1 MTVPS
6 PLRLKG
12 SEALGIF
19 KKEKEAI
26 PEKPQ
31 EIGKAVMTSSAGSHP
46 FWHLNGYVPLSGENG
61 KIYKSLREAV
71 PIIDAAIYKIVRLMG
86 GFEFRTGDDLLDD
99 EINSFFG
106 KINVGGNQTGIQSFI
121 DNYVEQLLTYG
132 SAVGEMLYDE
142 CGFYALYNGELDVL
156 DVKRKKDSIEPEFF
170 NNSSGKPVAIEC
182 PEKLLFSVLN
192 PEPGKLLGTSILKGL
207 PFVSDILLKIYNTI
221 GTNWE
226 RVGNLRYA
234 VTYKPQNDG
243 TDKAFA
249 KERANQ
255 MAEAWKDAMSSKER
269 VKDFVAVGDV
279 KISVIGADNQI
290 LDSDVPAR
298 QMLEQIIA
306 KTGLM
311 PYMFGLSWSTTE
323 RMSQQQADILTTE
336 LEAYRRIIT
345 PVIEKIG
352 RVYLALSGIT
362 APLTVEWSDITLQD
376 EVQLAQ
382 ARLYNAEADKY
393 LMEVTSGEQ

>member
-1 MTVPS
+1 M
-6 PLRLKG
+6 
-12 SEALGIF
+12 
-19 KKEKEAI
+19 
-26 PEKPQ
+26 
-31 EIGKAVMTSSAGSHP
+31 AGA
-46 FWHLNGYVPLSGENG
+46 NG
-61 KIYKSLREAV
+61 KVYRSLREAV
-71 PIIDAAIYKIVRLMG
+71 PLIDAAIYKIVRLMG
-86 GFEFRTGDDLLDD
+86 GFTFETGNEALDE
-99 EINSFFG
+99 EINDFFSS
-106 KINVGGNQTGIQSFI
+106 INVGGNQTGLQAFV
-121 DNYVEQLLTYG
+121 DNYVDQLLTYG

-142 CGFYALYNGELDVL
+142 NGFYALYNGELDVL
-156 DVKRKKDSIEPEFF
+156 EVKRSKNGIDPEFY
-170 NNSSGKPVAIEC
+170 NTSSGTSVAVKS

-192 PEPGKLLGTSILKGL
+192 PEPGSLLGTSLLRGL
-207 PFVSDILLKIYNTI
+207 PFVSDILLKIFNTV

-255 MAEAWKDAMSSKER
+255 MAEAWKDAMSSKDR

-290 LDSDVPAR
+290 LDSEVPAR

-336 LEAYRRIIT
+336 LEAYRRIVT

-352 RVYLALSGIT
+352 RVYLALTGRNSC
-362 APLTVEWSDITLQD
+362 LKVNWSEITLQD
-376 EVQLAQ
+376 ETQLAQ
-382 ARLYNAEADKY
+382 ARLYNAEADKI
-393 LMEVTSGEQ
+393 LTEVTDNGQLSDN

>member
-1 MTVPS
+1 M
-6 PLRLKG
+6 KG

-19 KKEKEAI
+19 KKDKPSPPTNPESGATAI
-26 PEKPQ
+26 
-31 EIGKAVMTSSAGSHP
+31 MTSSISSHP
-46 FWHLNGYVPLSGENG
+46 FSSLRGYTPMAGTNG
-61 KIYKSLREAV
+61 KVYASLREAV
-71 PIIDAAIYKIVRLMG
+71 PIIDAAILKIVRLMG
-86 GFEFRTGDDLLDD
+86 GFSFVTGDEALDAQMND
-99 EINSFFG
+99 YFG
-106 KINVGGNQTGIQSFI
+106 RINVGGNQTGIQAFV

-132 SAVGEMLYDE
+132 TAIGEMLYDSN
-142 CGFYALYNGELDVL
+142 GFYALYNGELDVL
-156 DVKRKKDSIEPEFF
+156 DVKRKSGSIEPEFY
-170 NNSSGKPVAIEC
+170 NTSSGKPVAVQH

-192 PEPGKLLGTSILKGL
+192 PEPGNLLGTSLLKGL

-234 VTYKPQNDG
+234 VTYKPQSDG

-255 MAEAWKDAMSSKER
+255 MATAWKDAMGSKES

-290 LDSDVPAR
+290 LDSEVPAR

-336 LEAYRRIIT
+336 LEAYRRIVT

-352 RVYLALSGIT
+352 RVYLALCGNMSE
-362 APLTVEWSDITLQD
+362 LEVVWDDITLQD
-376 EVQLAQ
+376 ETQLAQ
-382 ARLYNAEADKY
+382 ARLYNAEADK
-393 LMEVTSGEQ
+393 LLTEVNGTEQ

>member
-19 KKEKEAI
+19 RKEKTKTPSTPAGAET
-26 PEKPQ
+26 
-31 EIGKAVMTSSAGSHP
+31 AVMTSSASAHP
-46 FWHLNGYVPLSGENG
+46 FWQLGGYVPMGANG
-61 KIYKSLREAV
+61 RIYKSLREAV
-71 PIIDAAIYKIVRLMG
+71 PIIDAAIHKIVRLMG
-86 GFEFRTGDDLLDD
+86 GFEFRTGNEALDKQ
-99 EINSFFG
+99 INGFFG
-106 KINVGGNQTGIQSFI
+106 RINVGGNQTGIQAFVDS
-121 DNYVEQLLTYG
+121 YVEQLLTYG

-142 CGFYALYNGELDVL
+142 NGFYGLYNGELDVL

-170 NNSSGKPVAIEC
+170 NNSTGTPIAIEH
-182 PEKLLFSVLN
+182 PERLLFSVLS
-192 PEPGKLLGTSILKGL
+192 PEPGELLGTSLLKGL

-255 MAEAWKDAMSSKER
+255 MAEAWKDAMCSKDR

-279 KISVIGADNQI
+279 KISVIGADNQV
-290 LDSDVPAR
+290 LDSEIPVR

-336 LEAYRRIIT
+336 LEAYRRTVT

-352 RVYLALSGIT
+352 RVYMALYGISS
-362 APLTVEWSDITLQD
+362 PLEIVWDDITLQD
-376 EVQLAQ
+376 EVQLAE
-382 ARLYNAEADKY
+382 ARLKNAEADRF
-393 LMEVTSGEQ
+393 LSEVNGTEQ

>member
-19 KKEKEAI
+19 KKDKPSQQTKPESGATAI
-26 PEKPQ
+26 
-31 EIGKAVMTSSAGSHP
+31 MTSSISAHPFSSLRGYTPMAGS
-46 FWHLNGYVPLSGENG
+46 NGRV
-61 KIYKSLREAV
+61 YKSLREAV
-71 PIIDAAIYKIVRLMG
+71 PIIDAAILKIVRLMG
-86 GFEFRTGDDLLDD
+86 GFSFKTGDDVFDAQMND
-99 EINSFFG
+99 YFG
-106 KINVGGNQTGIQSFI
+106 KINVGGNQTGIQAFI

-132 SAVGEMLYDE
+132 TAIGEMLYDGH
-142 CGFYALYNGELDVL
+142 GFYALYNGELEVL
-156 DVKRKKDSIEPEFF
+156 DVKRKSGSIEPEFF
-170 NNSSGKPVAIEC
+170 NTSSGRPVAVKH

-192 PEPGKLLGTSILKGL
+192 PEPGSLVGTSLLKGL
-207 PFVSDILLKIYNTI
+207 PFVSNILLKIYNTI

-255 MAEAWKDAMSSKER
+255 MASAWKDAMGSKES

-279 KISVIGADNQI
+279 KISVIGSDNQI
-290 LDSDVPAR
+290 LDSEVPAR

-336 LEAYRRIIT
+336 LEAYRRIVT
-345 PVIEKIG
+345 PIIEKIG
-352 RVYLALSGIT
+352 RVYLALCGNVSELEI
-362 APLTVEWSDITLQD
+362 EWNDITLQD
-376 EVQLAQ
+376 ETQLAQ
-382 ARLYNAEADKY
+382 ARLYNAEADKI
-393 LMEVTSGEQ
+393 LTEVNGTEQ